1 MRKTRKLPAL
11 RVFAL
16 ALAALLILSAAAPA
30 ACAAEDRDTVRVGF
44 FAFDGYHSLD
54 EKGVRSGYGYDF
66 LRMIARYWNVEYEYV
81 GYDKSWNDMLDM
93 LAAGEIDLVTSAQS
107 TPEREERF
115 AFSDPIGSSSAMLT
129 TSYDNKTIAS
139 GKYSTYDGI
148 RIGLL
153 MGNSRND
160 DLKEFARKNRFSYTP
175 IYFETHT
182 ELEQALAS
190 GEVDAILT
198 SSLRQLNGE
207 RVLDYFSVEQFYA
220 VVRKEDTVLLNKLN
234 AAINQLNAVEGDWK
248 NDLNNKHYFHWEERD
263 LTFTPE
269 ERALIREYT
278 EGEKQLVVSACMD
291 KEPYI
296 YMENGEAKGIL
307 LDYFA
312 ALAAYVGI
320 PYEVVVPADRMEYL
334 QWLDAEDPANVF
346 LDGRFSSIYQAEERG
361 RAITVPYTT
370 MRLAMVTRRDFTGE
384 IKTLAV
390 SEAQGLFGIEEGLA
404 PNAERLSVDSRE
416 EAMRAVL
423 RGKADAAFVYLYT
436 AQQFVN
442 QDERGLLTYTM
453 LEEPTYDYHI
463 AFASTMD
470 SRLAGIFTK
479 AIYAMPSGT
488 FENIASG
495 YTSYRAGGVDLST
508 WIKIHPFYTL
518 IGGLAVFTLCALTV
532 VAHKRE
538 KRAVQEQNRAEEMR
552 LLAEQAERASRA
564 KSDFLANVSHD
575 IRTPMNAIVGITAL
589 MEQEPGL
596 SDHLRSYLQKLQSSS
611 SYLLS
616 IFDDVLDMRRVEAKQ
631 VILNRVN
638 VSLSDAL
645 RQVESMVRMEAEKR
659 RQTLRISIASLT
671 HDAVQA
677 DSTCLQRVAM
687 NLLSNAVKYTPEGGT
702 ITVTLEELGSTDGE
716 HADFRLTVEDNG
728 VGMPPELVERL
739 FEPFARGESS
749 VTNKIHGTGLGMAIT
764 KGIVDAMGGTITVDS
779 APGKGSRFAVTLT
792 LALAES
798 AAEEKTEVEAL
809 CGRCFLCAEDNELN
823 AEILTEL
830 LHLRGAECVIYS
842 DGAALVR
849 AFEAVEEG
857 EFDAILMDI
866 QMPVMNGLDAA
877 RALRAGKNPLGRS
890 IPIIAMTANVF
901 AEDVAHSLD
910 AGMDA
915 HISKP
920 IDIEE
925 LNRTVARLCR
935 TNSY

>member
-1 MRKTRKLPAL
+1 MAYAT
-11 RVFAL
+11 
-16 ALAALLILSAAAPA
+16 
-30 ACAAEDRDTVRVGF
+30 EERDTVRVGF
-44 FAFDGYHSLD
+44 FAFDGYHSMD
-54 EKGVRSGYGYDF
+54 EKGVRGGYGYEF
-66 LRMIARYWNVEYEYV
+66 LRMIARYWNVEYEYI

-93 LAAGEIDLVTSAQS
+93 LAAGEIDLVTSVQS
-107 TPEREERF
+107 TPEREAEF
-115 AFSDPIGSSSAMLT
+115 AFSEPIGTSSAMLT
-129 TSYDNKTIAS
+129 ASSENMTIES
-139 GKYSTYDGI
+139 GAYRTYDGM
-148 RIGLL
+148 RVGLL
-153 MGNSRND
+153 KGSSRNS
-160 DLKEFARKNRFSYTP
+160 DLREFARKNRFSYTP
-175 IYFETHT
+175 VYFDLHT
-182 ELEQALAS
+182 ELEQALKD
-190 GEVDAILT
+190 GRIDAVCT

-220 VVRKEDTVLLNKLN
+220 LVRKEDTALLEKLN
-234 AAINQLNAVEGDWK
+234 YAINQLNAVEGDWK

-269 ERALIREYT
+269 EQALIREYAD
-278 EGEKQLVVSACMD
+278 GKKRLVVSACMD

-296 YMENGEAKGIL
+296 YMEDGEAKGIL

-312 ALAAYVGI
+312 RLAAYAGI

-334 QWLDAEDPANVF
+334 RWLDAEEPANAF
-346 LDGRFSSIYQAEERG
+346 LDGRFSSIYQAEECG
-361 RAITVPYTT
+361 RAITAPYTT
-370 MRLAMVTRRDFTGE
+370 MRLAMVTRRDFNGN

-463 AFASTMD
+463 AFASTVD

-495 YTSYRAGGVDLST
+495 YTSYRAEGTDLST
-508 WIKIHPFYTL
+508 WIMIHPFLTL
-518 IGGLAVFTLCALTV
+518 LALMSAFTLCVLAF

-538 KRAVQEQNRAEEMR
+538 KRAVQEQKRAEEMR
-552 LLAEQAERASRA
+552 LLAERAERASHA
-564 KSDFLANVSHD
+564 KSAFLANISHD

-596 SDHLRSYLQKLQSSS
+596 SDHLRGYLRKLQSSS
-611 SYLLS
+611 GYLLS

-631 VILNRVN
+631 IIQDRES
-638 VSLSDAL
+638 VSLSDML
-645 RQVESMVRMEAEKR
+645 RQVESMVRMDAEKR
-659 RQTLRISIASLT
+659 RQTLRVSIVPLT
-671 HDAVQA
+671 HDVVLA
-677 DSTCLQRVAM
+677 DSTCLQRVSM

-702 ITVTLEELGSTDGE
+702 ITVTLEELGSTEAE

-728 VGMPPELVERL
+728 IGMPPELVERL
-739 FEPFARGESS
+739 FEPFARGEDS
-749 VTNKIHGTGLGMAIT
+749 VTNKIQGTGLGMAIT

-779 APGKGSRFAVTLT
+779 TPGEGSRFAVTLT
-792 LALAES
+792 LAFAEGEVK
-798 AAEEKTEVEAL
+798 EEKEEEVL
-809 CGRCFLCAEDNELN
+809 WGRHFLCAEDNELN

-830 LHLRGAECVIYS
+830 LRLRGAECTIYPN
-842 DGAALVR
+842 GAELVHAFETVR
-849 AFEAVEEG
+849 AG

-877 RALRAGKNPLGRS
+877 RAIRAGENPLGRS

-925 LNRTVARLCR
+925 LNRTVAKLCHPDG
-935 TNSY
+935 S